1 MTVSQVPLTPAGSIA
16 LNSGHDPIHAEDI
29 ALVLSLMEQSMPF
42 AYDLLVYHPTGE
54 TQVGI
59 CREEKDEFKNLGIG
73 VILTSELYHG
83 VDYSALNTGV
93 ACGVLQPGRASGN
106 YSYDDI
112 VVFQDIPN
120 DISHVAGV
128 ITTIPQ
134 TPLSHI
140 NLRAKQNGTPHAFIQ
155 HFTET
160 EEYQTLLGEYV
171 RFTAMPGGYTLEGI
185 PYSELVAWFES
196 VGHDSSTILTR
207 DLTE

>member
-128 ITTIPQ
+128 ITTIPANASITHQ
-134 TPLSHI
+134 SESKAEWYSTCIHP
-140 NLRAKQNGTPHAFIQ
+140 AF
-155 HFTET
+155 
-160 EEYQTLLGEYV
+160 Y
-171 RFTAMPGGYTLEGI
+171 
-185 PYSELVAWFES
+185 
-196 VGHDSSTILTR
+196 
-207 DLTE
+207 